1 MVKCCKIYVAVPSN
15 GDNGWAGNML
25 MRVILKVPG
34 FIILLCNKFPPHL
47 VTLNNMHLLCYNL
60 CGLWIWAQLSWVLCF
75 SVSHRAV
82 IKVPARAG
90 RDHIQGKGI
99 VQKCKYQEAGITG
112 SYAKSRLSQ
121 SPRRLQCSLF
131 SPSFL
136 FGFFLFSKWPDD
148 SLPT

>member
-1 MVKCCKIYVAVPSN
+1 MVKCRKIYVAVPSN
-15 GDNGWAGNML
+15 WDNGWAGNML

-60 CGLWIWAQLSWVLCF
+60 CGLWIWAQLTWVLCF
-75 SVSHRAV
+75 GVSHGAV

-90 RDHIQGKGI
+90 TDHTQGEGI
-99 VQKCKYQEAGITG
+99 MQKCEYWEAGITG
-112 SYAKSRLSQ
+112 SCARSRLSQ
-121 SPRRLQCSLF
+121 TPRNCNTLS

-136 FGFFLFSKWPDD
+136 FGFLLLFSKWQAD
-148 SLPT
+148 SLPD